1 MILPPDLL
9 LRAYVQ
15 GLFPMAEENGTIY
28 WYDPDPRAIIPLD
41 RFHVPRRLAR
51 TVQQR
56 RFEIRID
63 HAFRAVVEGCA
74 DRESTWISDEIVES
88 YDMLHRLGFA
98 HSLETW
104 HEGRLVGGIYGV
116 SIRGLFAGESMF
128 HRERDASK
136 VALVHLVEQL
146 RAGGYTI
153 FDVQFSNP
161 HLAQFGVIEIPR
173 AEYKAR
179 LAEALTV
186 DAMFGIE

>member
-1 MILPPDLL
+1 
-9 LRAYVQ
+9 
-15 GLFPMAEENGTIY
+15 MAEENGTIY